1 MKKKHNKEHS
11 GNGELAI
18 VLAILLILLLVIGFL
33 LFRIMHSKSNPS
45 ALIQNLKPVPRAGA
59 HAGTHAR
66 AYAGAHAGT
75 HARAYAGA
83 HAGTHA

>member
-45 ALIQNLKPVPRAGA
+45 ALIQNLKPV
-59 HAGTHAR
+59 HAR

-75 HARAYAGA
+75 HA
-83 HAGTHA
+83 